1 MISEGKYVTEYY
13 EKMLKRSFEAGNKS
27 VLLWTIYT
35 CLDSGRPIPQWSQAA
50 FRNAYEAAERFE
62 IRSWDK
68 VFGQPVPKGTH
79 LRPRKR
85 DARLP
90 LIIVE
95 RVEALK
101 RAKRKVNKDLFKE
114 VGKVWGVG
122 ATRASEIYYA
132 ERRRKKKISGN
143 F

>member
-13 EKMLKRSFEAGNKS
+13 EKMLKRSFEAGDKS

-50 FRNAYEAAERFE
+50 FRNANEAAERFE

-68 VFGQPVPKGTH
+68 VFGQPVRKGTH

-85 DARLP
+85 DAALP

-95 RVEALK
+95 DVGALI
-101 RAKRKVNKDLFKE
+101 RAGWKVNKDLFKE
-114 VGKVWGVG
+114 VGKAWGVS

-132 ERRRKKKISGN
+132 ERRRKK
-143 F
+143 

>member
-13 EKMLKRSFEAGNKS
+13 EKMLKRSFEAGDKS

-85 DARLP
+85 DAALP

-95 RVEALK
+95 DVGALIK
-101 RAKRKVNKDLFKE
+101 AGWKVNKDLFKE
-114 VGKVWGVG
+114 VGKAWGVS

-132 ERRRKKKISGN
+132 ERRRKK
-143 F
+143 